1 MADKERQIAIG
12 KLKPMLTTKRQW
24 DAFCNYVDILI
35 EEQQRKL
42 EQATDTVSIY
52 RAQGSIE
59 LLRKLK
65 YMREEVND

>member
-1 MADKERQIAIG
+1 VVDKERQIAIG

-24 DAFCNYVDILI
+24 DAFCSYVDILV

-42 EQATDTVSIY
+42 EQASDLVSIH

-59 LLRKLK
+59 MLRKLK
-65 YMREEVND
+65 YMREEVKD